1 MPHPLL
7 GVPGTAPHRDTDIL
21 RRLIFGILV
30 AEPAVA
36 SDAAPTDPARL
47 LLRDFLDRQPLLAL
61 INVVVATLTAAVLAS
76 TVSYPAAMAWLLAML
91 LAQASRVAAWVCL
104 RSDAAMAGRRAPGL
118 LTLASAVTGLV
129 WGAAGVVLARPDA
142 PPASILVPF
151 VLAGM
156 SAGSITALPA
166 HPPAFFAFIWAAL
179 LPYTLRLGL
188 SPELLSRTM
197 AAITVLYAVGLS
209 AVGWQVHRTLRR
221 AAELNL
227 QNATLVHRLDDARQ
241 GLESTVATRTME
253 LRVTNA
259 ALLREVAERR
269 RSEDRVRHLLAH
281 DPLTNLPNRL
291 LLVDRLEQALARSTR
306 YGSKTAILI
315 FDIDRFKDVNDSFG
329 HPSGDR
335 LLSDLARRVL
345 AAVRGSDTVA
355 RVGGDEFALVAPDL
369 GDGAETTHVAQR
381 LLDACRPPFDLD
393 EGRVHVTISIG
404 AAVFPE
410 HGQDADSLLRA
421 ADAAL
426 YLAKGAGKDRV
437 ALYSQALHSAQE
449 FRRRLE
455 TELRHAAERGEFG
468 LAYQPRFDLMT
479 RRLSA
484 VEALLRW
491 RHPEFGD
498 LPTDQFI
505 AVAEA
510 SGLIGDVGRWVLG
523 AACEQGRR
531 WRDAGH
537 PVRIAVNLSAVEFR
551 HPNLPAQ
558 IAGALTRADLD
569 PSLLELEITES
580 AYMDREADKPHPGVE
595 EVRRLGVRLA
605 IDDFGTGWSSLAYLK
620 WLPFD
625 VLKIDRSFVRNLG
638 DDPRDEAIIATIVTL
653 ARQLDKTVVAEG
665 VETERQLQALRRLG
679 CQEAQGFLLGR
690 PTRPEAIAGLLAA

>member
-1 MPHPLL
+1 MLAAINL
-7 GVPGTAPHRDTDIL
+7 IL
-21 RRLIFGILV
+21 
-30 AEPAVA
+30 
-36 SDAAPTDPARL
+36 AA
-47 LLRDFLDRQPLLAL
+47 
-61 INVVVATLTAAVLAS
+61 LTAAVLAATGS
-76 TVSYPAAMAWLLAML
+76 ALAVAIWLAFML
-91 LAQASRVAAWVCL
+91 VAQASRVAVWVML
-104 RSDAAMAGRRAPGL
+104 RSDAELAGRGAARA
-118 LTLASAVTGLV
+118 LTLASAFTGLV
-129 WGAAGVVLARPDA
+129 WGSAGVVLARADVPTA
-142 PPASILVPF
+142 AILVPF

-166 HPPAFFAFIWAAL
+166 HPPAFFVFIWAAL
-179 LPYTLRLGL
+179 LPYAVQLGATADPTLRA
-188 SPELLSRTM
+188 M
-197 AAITVLYAVGLS
+197 AAITLLYAAGLS

-221 AAELNL
+221 AAEIHL

-253 LRVTNA
+253 LRATNA

-281 DPLTNLPNRL
+281 DALTNLPNRL
-291 LLVDRLEQALARSTR
+291 LLADRIEQSLARSTR
-306 YGSKTAILI
+306 YGTKTAVLV
-315 FDIDRFKDVNDSFG
+315 FDVDRFKDINDSFG
-329 HPSGDR
+329 HPAGDR
-335 LLSDLARRVL
+335 LLRELAGRVQ

-355 RVGGDEFALVAPDL
+355 RFGGDEFALVAPDL
-369 GDGAETTHVAQR
+369 GGVDEVAVVAQR
-381 LLDACRPPFDLD
+381 VVDACRPPFDLD
-393 EGRVHVTISIG
+393 HGQVPITVSVG
-404 AAVFPE
+404 AALFPE
-410 HGQDADSLLRA
+410 HGRDADTLLRA

-449 FRRRLE
+449 VRRRLE
-455 TELRHAAERGEFG
+455 GELRHAVERDQFE
-468 LAYQPRFDLMT
+468 LVYQPRFDLAT

-491 RHPEFGD
+491 RHPEFGA

-510 SGLIGDVGRWVLG
+510 AGLIGGIGRWVLG
-523 AACEQGRR
+523 AACNQGRR
-531 WRDAGH
+531 WADAGR

-558 IAGALTRADLD
+558 VAGALARDGLD
-569 PSLLELEITES
+569 PSQLELEITES
-580 AYMDREADKPHPGVE
+580 AYMEREADKPHPGIE

-625 VLKIDRSFVRNLG
+625 VLKIDRSFIRNLG
-638 DDPRDEAIIATIVTL
+638 DDPRDEAIVATIVTL

-665 VETERQLQALRRLG
+665 VETEAQLQVLRRLG
-679 CQEAQGFLLGR
+679 CQEGQGFLLGR
-690 PTRPEAIAGLLAA
+690 PTPPAAITNLLAA

>member
-1 MPHPLL
+1 LRKL
-7 GVPGTAPHRDTDIL
+7 FAGRSGTDT
-21 RRLIFGILV
+21 
-30 AEPAVA
+30 AVA
-36 SDAAPTDPARL
+36 RDAMSGNPARL

-61 INVVVATLTAAVLAS
+61 INVVVATLTAGVLAV
-76 TVSYPAAMAWLLAML
+76 TAPEPAALAWLLAML
-91 LAQASRVAAWVCL
+91 VAQAGRVAAWVLL
-104 RSDAAMAGRRAPGL
+104 RPDGAIDGRRAPL
-118 LTLASAVTGLV
+118 VLTLASGVTGLV
-129 WGAAGVVLARPDA
+129 WGAAGVLLTQHDVSPV
-142 PPASILVPF
+142 SILVPF

-156 SAGSITALPA
+156 AAGSITALPA
-166 HPPAFFAFIWAAL
+166 HPPAFFVFIWAAL
-179 LPYTLRLGL
+179 LPYALHLAL
-188 SPELLSRTM
+188 SPGPISRAM
-197 AAITVLYAVGLS
+197 AAITLLYAAGLS

-221 AAELNL
+221 AAEVNL
-227 QNATLVHRLDDARQ
+227 QNATLVVRLDDARQ
-241 GLESTVATRTME
+241 GLEATVATRTME
-253 LRVTNA
+253 LRATNA

-291 LLVDRLEQALARSTR
+291 LVVDRIQQALARSTR
-306 YGSKTAILI
+306 YGSKTAVVV
-315 FDIDRFKDVNDSFG
+315 FDIDRFKDVNDLFG

-335 LLSDLARRVL
+335 LLRELAERIR

-355 RVGGDEFALVAPDL
+355 RLGGDEFALVAPDL
-369 GDGAETTHVAQR
+369 ADAGETAAVAQR
-381 LLDACRPPFDLD
+381 LLDACRPPFLLD
-393 EGRVHVTISIG
+393 EGQVQVTISIG

-410 HGQDADSLLRA
+410 HGQDADALLRA

-455 TELRHAAERGEFG
+455 AELRHAAERGQFG
-468 LAYQPRFDLMT
+468 LAYQPRFDLAS
-479 RRLSA
+479 RRLIA

-491 RHPEFGD
+491 RHPEFGA

-510 SGLIGDVGRWVLG
+510 SGLIGDIGRWVLA
-523 AACEQGRR
+523 AACEQARR
-531 WRDAGH
+531 WRDGGH
-537 PVRIAVNLSAVEFR
+537 PIRIAVNLSAVEFR
-551 HPNLPAQ
+551 HPNLPQQ
-558 IAGALTRADLD
+558 IGGALDRVGLEPD
-569 PSLLELEITES
+569 LLELEITES
-580 AYMDREADKPHPGVE
+580 AYMEREADKPHPGVE

-665 VETERQLQALRRLG
+665 VETERQLAALRRLG
-679 CQEAQGFLLGR
+679 CQEGQGFLLGR
-690 PTRPEAIAGLLAA
+690 PAAADTIAGLLAA

>member
-1 MPHPLL
+1 M
-7 GVPGTAPHRDTDIL
+7 TA
-21 RRLIFGILV
+21 
-30 AEPAVA
+30 
-36 SDAAPTDPARL
+36 SDPARL
-47 LLRDFLDRQPLLAL
+47 LLVDFLDRQPLLAAINFLLAAFAALALAGAAPPL
-61 INVVVATLTAAVLAS
+61 ILWS
-76 TVSYPAAMAWLLAML
+76 WLSAML
-91 LAQASRVAAWVCL
+91 LAQASRVAIWYAV
-104 RSDAAMAGRRAPGL
+104 RRNHPGVVRRLPGL

-129 WGAAGVVLARPDA
+129 WGAAGLLPMRDDGA
-142 PPASILVPF
+142 PAAMLVPF

-166 HPPAFFAFIWAAL
+166 HPPAFFVFIWAAL
-179 LPYTLRLGL
+179 LPYAVQL
-188 SPELLSRTM
+188 SATVDPTQRAM
-197 AAITVLYAVGLS
+197 AAITLLYAAGLS

-221 AAELNL
+221 AAEIHL
-227 QNATLVHRLDDARQ
+227 QNAALVHRLDDARQ

-253 LRVTNA
+253 LQATNT

-291 LLVDRLEQALARSTR
+291 LLADRIEQSLARSTR
-306 YGSKTAILI
+306 YGTKTAVLV

-329 HPSGDR
+329 HPAGDH
-335 LLSDLARRVL
+335 LLRELAGRVQ

-355 RVGGDEFALVAPDL
+355 RFGGDEFALVAPDL
-369 GDGAETTHVAQR
+369 GGVDEVVVVAQR
-381 LLDACRPPFDLD
+381 VLDACRPPFDLD
-393 EGRVHVTISIG
+393 HGQVPITVSVG
-404 AAVFPE
+404 AALFPE
-410 HGQDADSLLRA
+410 HGKDADTLLRA

-449 FRRRLE
+449 VRRRLE
-455 TELRHAAERGEFG
+455 GELRHAVARDQFA
-468 LAYQPRFDLMT
+468 LVYQPRFDLAT
-479 RRLSA
+479 RRVSA

-491 RHPEFGD
+491 RHPEFGG

-510 SGLIGDVGRWVLG
+510 AGLIGGIGRWVLG

-531 WRDAGH
+531 WADAGR

-558 IAGALTRADLD
+558 VAAALARAGLD
-569 PSLLELEITES
+569 PSQLELEITES
-580 AYMDREADKPHPGVE
+580 AYMEREADKPHPGIE

-625 VLKIDRSFVRNLG
+625 VLKIDRSFIRNLG
-638 DDPRDEAIIATIVTL
+638 DDARDDAIVATIVTL

-665 VETERQLQALRRLG
+665 VETEAQLRVLRRLG
-679 CQEAQGFLLGR
+679 CQEGQGFLLGR
-690 PTRPEAIAGLLAA
+690 PTPPAAIAGLLAA